1 MEHLLNTNED
11 NREIFFNVSTQP
23 VYGLHS
29 GDTAPNKKMLMRS
42 NGGDNEDTYLDV
54 VNDKYHVVEN
64 REVLEPLHRQMI
76 NFFDPLVLE
85 DVQIKDT
92 IAANG
97 LQCYAEYV
105 FPSIKSE
112 IETSTG
118 HKTNLGLRFV
128 VKNSFDGKGSVTF
141 WSGVIDFFC
150 TNGVVNGTY
159 DITRKRHSKNFSTEG
174 FIEAFLYSMDRHQ
187 ESVEMYQRYA
197 DTKVGSSVTVQQLF
211 DKLTKTNREEKKRDG
226 GLADRL
232 FSQWMD
238 EVRERGN
245 NLFSVQSAMTHY
257 ASHDDDGRFNLTKA
271 SDGGTLYKRSEQVT
285 KWLSSPTWK
294 DFVEHVSA

>member
-1 MEHLLNTNED
+1 MEHLLNTYED

-29 GDTAPNKKMLMRS
+29 GDKAPNKKMLMRS
-42 NGGDNEDTYLDV
+42 NGYNNDRTYLDV
-54 VNDKYHVVEN
+54 VNDKYRVVEN
-64 REVLEPLHRQMI
+64 REVLEQLQRQMI

-92 IAANG
+92 VAANG

-128 VKNSFDGKGSVTF
+128 MKNSFDGKGSVTF

-150 TNGVVNGTY
+150 TNGMVNGVY
-159 DITRKRHSKNFSTEG
+159 DVTRKRHSKNFSTEG
-174 FIEAFLYSMDRHQ
+174 FIEAFAYSMDRHQ
-187 ESVEMYQRYA
+187 ESVKMYQRYA
-197 DTKVGSSVTVQQLF
+197 DTQVGTSLKVQQLF
-211 DKLTKTNREEKKRDG
+211 DKLTKTNRAEKKRDG

-232 FSQWMD
+232 WSQWMD
-238 EVRERGN
+238 EVKERGN

-257 ASHDDDGRFNLTKA
+257 ASHDDDGRFNLTKD

>member
-29 GDTAPNKKMLMRS
+29 GDKAPNKKMLMRT
-42 NGGDNEDTYLDV
+42 NGYNNDRTYLDV
-54 VNDKYHVVEN
+54 
-64 REVLEPLHRQMI
+64 
-76 NFFDPLVLE
+76 
-85 DVQIKDT
+85 
-92 IAANG
+92 ANG

-128 VKNSFDGKGSVTF
+128 MKNSFDGKGSVTF

-150 TNGVVNGTY
+150 TNGMVNGVY
-159 DITRKRHSKNFSTEG
+159 DVTRKRHSKNFSTDG
-174 FIEAFLYSMDRHQ
+174 FIQAFAYSMDRHQ
-187 ESVEMYQRYA
+187 ESVKMYQRYA
-197 DTKVGSSVTVQQLF
+197 DTQVGTSLKVQQLF
-211 DKLTKTNREEKKRDG
+211 DKLTKTNRAEKKRDG

-232 FSQWMD
+232 WSQWMD
-238 EVRERGN
+238 EVKERGN

>member
-1 MEHLLNTNED
+1 MENLLNTNED

-23 VYGLHS
+23 VYGFHS
-29 GDTAPNKKMLMRS
+29 GDKAPNKKMLMRT
-42 NGGDNEDTYLDV
+42 NGYNSDRTYLDV
-54 VNDKYHVVEN
+54 VNDKYRVVEN
-64 REVLEPLHRQMI
+64 KEILEPLQRQMI

-128 VKNSFDGKGSVTF
+128 MKNSFDGKGSVTF

-150 TNGVVNGTY
+150 TNGMVNGVY
-159 DITRKRHSKNFSTEG
+159 DVTRKRHSKNFSTDG
-174 FIEAFLYSMDRHQ
+174 FIEAFAYSMDRHQ
-187 ESVEMYQRYA
+187 ESVKMYQRYA
-197 DTKVGSSVTVQQLF
+197 DTKVGSSWKVQQLF
-211 DKLTKTNREEKKRDG
+211 DKLTKTKREEKKRDG

-232 FSQWMD
+232 FAQWMD
-238 EVRERGN
+238 EVKERGD

-257 ASHDDDGRFNLTKA
+257 ASHDDDGRFDLTKA
-271 SDGGTLYKRSEQVT
+271 GDGGTLYKRSEQVT

-294 DFVEHVSA
+294 DFVEHVTA

>member
-29 GDTAPNKKMLMRS
+29 GDTAPNKKMLMRT
-42 NGGDNEDTYLDV
+42 NGYNSDRTYLDV
-54 VNDKYHVVEN
+54 VNDKYRVVEN
-64 REVLEPLHRQMI
+64 REILEPLQRQMI

-92 IAANG
+92 VAANG

-128 VKNSFDGKGSVTF
+128 MKNSFDGKGSVTF

-150 TNGVVNGTY
+150 TNGMVNGTY
-159 DITRKRHSKNFSTEG
+159 DVTRKRHSKNFSTDG
-174 FIEAFLYSMDRHQ
+174 FIEAFAYSMDRHQ
-187 ESVEMYQRYA
+187 ESVKMYQRYA

-211 DKLTKTNREEKKRDG
+211 DKLTKTKREEKKRDG

-238 EVRERGN
+238 EVRVRGDN
-245 NLFSVQSAMTHY
+245 IFSVQSAMTHY
-257 ASHDDDGRFNLTKA
+257 ASHDDDGRFDLTKA
-271 SDGGTLYKRSEQVT
+271 GDGGTLYKRSHTVFFHPLIT
-285 KWLSSPTWK
+285 KGK
-294 DFVEHVSA
+294 IK

>member
-1 MEHLLNTNED
+1 MEHLLDTHED
-11 NREIFFNVSTQP
+11 NREIFFNVYEQP
-23 VYGLHS
+23 VKGLHS
-29 GDTAPNKKMLMRS
+29 DTVAPNKKMLMRS
-42 NGGDNEDTYLDV
+42 NVGSRQETYLDV
-54 VNDKYHVVEN
+54 VNDKYRVVEN
-64 REVLEPLHRQMI
+64 REVLEPLQRQMI

-92 IAANG
+92 VAANG

-128 VKNSFDGKGSVTF
+128 MKNSFDGKGSVTF

-150 TNGVVNGTY
+150 TNGMVNGVY
-159 DITRKRHSKNFSTEG
+159 DVTRKRHSKNFSTEG
-174 FIEAFLYSMDRHQ
+174 FIEAFTYSMDRHQ
-187 ESVEMYQRYA
+187 ESVKMYQRYA
-197 DTKVGSSVTVQQLF
+197 DTQVGTSLKVQQLF
-211 DKLTKTNREEKKRDG
+211 DKLTKTNRAEKKRDG

-232 FSQWMD
+232 WSQWMD
-238 EVRERGN
+238 EVKERGN

>member
-1 MEHLLNTNED
+1 MEHLLDTHED

-29 GDTAPNKKMLMRS
+29 GDKAPNKKMLMRT
-42 NGGDNEDTYLDV
+42 NGYNNDRTYLDV
-54 VNDKYHVVEN
+54 VNDKYRVVEN
-64 REVLEPLHRQMI
+64 REVLEPLQRQMI

-92 IAANG
+92 VAANG

-118 HKTNLGLRFV
+118 HKTNFGLRYI
-128 VKNSFDGKGSVTF
+128 VKNRFDGKGSVTF
-141 WSGVIDFFC
+141 ISGDIDFFC
-150 TNGVVNGTY
+150 TNGMVNGVY
-159 DITRKRHSKNFSTEG
+159 DVTRKRHSKNFSTEG
-174 FIEAFLYSMDRHQ
+174 FIEAFAYSMDRHQ
-187 ESVEMYQRYA
+187 ESVKMYQRYA
-197 DTKVGSSVTVQQLF
+197 DTQVGTSLKVQQLF
-211 DKLTKTNREEKKRDG
+211 DKLTKTNRAEKKRDG

-232 FSQWMD
+232 WSQWMD
-238 EVRERGN
+238 EVKERGN